1 MVNQNTDTTYYGSLA
16 VGTPAVAYNVVLD
29 TGSADFWL
37 AAPDCDG
44 CPNGVETFDGS
55 SSSTFTNSSE
65 SFSITYGSGAASG
78 YLVSDTVQMAGFE
91 VTGQTFGMLQH
102 FSA

>member
-1 MVNQNTDTTYYGSLA
+1 MVNQNSDTTYYGSLA

-44 CPNGVETFDGS
+44 QE
-55 SSSTFTNSSE
+55 
-65 SFSITYGSGAASG
+65 
-78 YLVSDTVQMAGFE
+78 
-91 VTGQTFGMLQH
+91 GQPK
-102 FSA
+102 

>member
-44 CPNGVETFDGS
+44 CPSGAETFDGS

-91 VTGQTFGMLQH
+91 VTGQTFGMLKH